1 MKKKFKK
8 TADEILRMIPDIGVA
23 FATDKITVEGNKV
36 DYMVREASNRDGDS
50 GWIFYGGGETQEYL
64 DDPNNTSVFNLNTIC
79 NYDPE
84 IIPFLTFPPGTEVER
99 NSEGELEPLTKGI
112 EKPSVVFLYPVDAGK
127 IVVSSAWE
135 FRISSRMLRRID
147 ESSLV
152 IWKPGFTIWLNAYT
166 PNNNDI
172 AERVDCILQIKSAEA
187 YGLEQEASADFTKL
201 KYYLVENTDGKK
213 QTSANLF
220 GFTKENEIHMSVYY
234 DGEEFLPEIDLI
246 WSSLTIIDAQQEKC
260 T

>member
-8 TADEILRMIPDIGVA
+8 PADEILRMIPDIGFA

-84 IIPFLTFPPGTEVER
+84 IIPFLTFPPGTEIER
-99 NSEGELEPLTKGI
+99 NLEGKLELLTKGI
-112 EKPSVVFLYPVDAGK
+112 EKPSVFFLYPVEAGK
-127 IVVSSAWE
+127 IVVTSAWE
-135 FRISSRMLRRID
+135 FYLRSRMLRRID
-147 ESSLV
+147 DSSLV

-166 PNNNDI
+166 SNNNDV
-172 AERVDCILQIKSAEA
+172 AERIDSILQIISAEA
-187 YGLEQEASADFTKL
+187 YGLEQEGSADFTKL
-201 KYYLVENTDGKK
+201 KYYLVERADGK
-213 QTSANLF
+213 QQASANLF
-220 GFTKENEIHMSVYY
+220 GFTKAHEIHMSIYY
-234 DGEEFLPEIDLI
+234 DGDEFLPEIDLI
-246 WSSLTIIDAQQEKC
+246 WSTLTEIDAQQEKC